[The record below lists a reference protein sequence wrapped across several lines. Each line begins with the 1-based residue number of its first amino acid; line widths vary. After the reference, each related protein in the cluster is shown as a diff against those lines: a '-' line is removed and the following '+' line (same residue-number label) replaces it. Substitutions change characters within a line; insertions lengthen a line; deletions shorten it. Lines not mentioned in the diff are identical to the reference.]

1 MIRFLKGI
9 IVGIGGVA
17 PGLSGSILLI
27 IFGLYQKTLDALGSL
42 LSSFKKNIRFLMP
55 LIGGML
61 IGVLLFSKVIDFFL
75 NRYEMPTRFCFLG
88 LIAGTLPTVFREVK
102 KDGFRRWHYIL
113 IAAAAALGLWLFTVK
128 SDHFPQITSPTLL
141 QSILLGV
148 CVAATAIIPGVDPA
162 VLLTT
167 LGFYEMYVSA
177 LADLNFSIL
186 LPMGIGLA
194 AGAIAISYCMS
205 LLFRLAYTP
214 TYCIIFG
221 IFLSMIPNMLN
232 ESCRLGWDLPSA
244 ISILLMILGF
254 CLSFLLGDAERHM
267 ARLKQLQNTK
277 RMKG

>member
-42 LSSFKKNIRFLMP
+42 LTSFKKNIRFLLP

-75 NRYEMPTRFCFLG
+75 TRHEMPTRFCFLG
-88 LIAGTLPTVFREVK
+88 LIIGTLPTVFREVR
-102 KDGFRRWHYIL
+102 KDGFRRWYYIL

-128 SDHFPQITSPTLL
+128 SDHFSQITSPTLL

-186 LPMGIGLA
+186 LPMGFGLA